1 MREALESEGRG
12 GGRSS
17 EVVGKLENDR
27 RRIERWMGEKLKIED
42 IGDESEEE
50 IDEKWLQEA
59 VEQDRAKFEATVS
72 KEELEQMEFLD
83 GGNGEY
89 LSNHML
95 CDGNREVAT
104 PLSQAQSSSNVDDKT
119 GRNHQPRQHTREID
133 PAPYRRVERKDDTTV
148 HDDSTPRVTQIDV
161 HQHKPSVSV
170 ESKSASVATSASAV
184 VSASTHQKSASVA
197 TSASAVVS
205 ASAHQKSASVA
216 TSASAVV
223 SASTHQKSASVATSA
238 SAVVN
243 ASAYPSA
250 SFGSKLASVG
260 KEKQKN
266 RKKRRSRRKKSRKR
280 QRMERGPKVETCE
293 SNDESSDE
301 KSEIEDAGCLSHT
314 SPPPILP
321 CSNQIMQNSKRIT
334 GTACI
339 GLEQPQM
346 DSGKPVTGKNKVQ
359 HRKENKFKRRIKQVA
374 QSLAVGATAG
384 YHGVSYWA
392 KHEGLYNVPTP
403 KTATTSYVGQ
413 MCPSNAALDHPARN
427 ILLQYA
433 QEGCPVETGEP
444 WTREM
449 IEAAVM
455 RGPHVSAMVPE
466 AMNQLQLEVAEKEK
480 NDQVRVVNWDDI
492 KDNLPK
498 ELKVSPIAMIPHK
511 SRMFR
516 AILDLSFG
524 IRLED
529 GAQVPSVNE
538 SSIKTAP
545 RGAIDQLGQSL
556 DRVIHAMAQAEQDAK
571 VFMAK
576 WDIKDGFWRL
586 VGRKGEEWNFAYVLP
601 QEEGKPIKLVIPTS
615 LQMGWI
621 ESPPY
626 FCAAS
631 ETGRDVAQQYAEAPV
646 GSLENHKFI
655 AHSLQGEDYETFQ
668 GQGLQDLRYSIEVYV
683 DDYISLAMPRTKE
696 DLRHVAN
703 AVMKGVHDVFPA
715 DQVAENDPLSYKKM
729 LKLES
734 MWALTKEILGF
745 TFDGDNKTIWLAEDK
760 REKLLATL
768 HQWLRQ
774 ATREKGGIKFDE
786 FQSTIAKLRHAFIS
800 IPSGKGLL
808 SPCNA
813 VLRKQP
819 KYV

>member
-1 MREALESEGRG
+1 
-12 GGRSS
+12 
-17 EVVGKLENDR
+17 
-27 RRIERWMGEKLKIED
+27 
-42 IGDESEEE
+42 
-50 IDEKWLQEA
+50 
-59 VEQDRAKFEATVS
+59 
-72 KEELEQMEFLD
+72 
-83 GGNGEY
+83 
-89 LSNHML
+89 
-95 CDGNREVAT
+95 
-104 PLSQAQSSSNVDDKT
+104 
-119 GRNHQPRQHTREID
+119 
-133 PAPYRRVERKDDTTV
+133 
-148 HDDSTPRVTQIDV
+148 
-161 HQHKPSVSV
+161 
-170 ESKSASVATSASAV
+170 
-184 VSASTHQKSASVA
+184 
-197 TSASAVVS
+197 
-205 ASAHQKSASVA
+205 
-216 TSASAVV
+216 
-223 SASTHQKSASVATSA
+223 
-238 SAVVN
+238 
-243 ASAYPSA
+243 
-250 SFGSKLASVG
+250 
-260 KEKQKN
+260 
-266 RKKRRSRRKKSRKR
+266 
-280 QRMERGPKVETCE
+280 MERGPKVETCE